1 MKVQVLFIANCR
13 NHAPTVARVRAVLRA
28 LGAADSVEEI
38 EIRSHE
44 DAKAWSFVGSPSV
57 RINGLDIEP
66 EARQVRH
73 FGLGCRSY
81 AENGRREGLPSEHLI
96 ERAIQENWAVSR
108 SKPENRHASE
118 AKRAESNVLIAGGLA
133 AVLAS
138 TCCLGP
144 LILVALGF
152 SGAWIGDL
160 AALEPYRPWFIAAAL
175 SALFFAGLRI
185 FRPADSCQSGEVCA
199 LPTTRRSYKVLF
211 GVVAVLV
218 IIALAFPHVA
228 RFFY

>member
-1 MKVQVLFIANCR
+1 V
-13 NHAPTVARVRAVLRA
+13 
-28 LGAADSVEEI
+28 VEEI
-38 EIRSHE
+38 EIRSDE
-44 DAKAWSFVGSPSV
+44 DAKVWSFVGSPSV

-66 EARQVRH
+66 EARHVRH

-81 AENGRREGLPSEHLI
+81 AENGRREGLPSEELI
-96 ERAIQENWAVSR
+96 ERAIQENGTVSLSR
-108 SKPENRHASE
+108 TQNRDTSE
-118 AKRAESNVLIAGGLA
+118 TKRAESSVLIAGGLA

-144 LILVALGF
+144 LILVAFGF

-175 SALFFAGLRI
+175 SALLFAGWRI
-185 FRPADSCQSGEVCA
+185 IRRADSCQSGDTCA
-199 LPTTRRSYKVLF
+199 LPTTCRSYKVLF

-218 IIALAFPHVA
+218 VIALAFPYVA